1 MGKKLYALLVVPLLL
16 LMLFFVQCGNP
27 NLAERNDIE
36 NFKLE
41 TAKNAKSLSIKI
53 IGESYKAIRKTLP
66 EFVWPVAKLECGI
79 GCTPVY
85 GYSINPIE
93 GYFEFHKGV
102 DYSGS
107 IGDPVWA
114 SGNGTVEKTYF
125 DRLLGNCIRIR
136 HDKNIKTVYAHLD
149 KTIVAEGEE
158 VKVGYQIATLG
169 NSGVSTRPHIHFE
182 IWQNEKSVDPQE
194 FMRKQKQPH
203 LLTLETFNTIQR
215 EREFLKIKTG
225 GN

>member
-1 MGKKLYALLVVPLLL
+1 MGKKLFALFVVPLLL

-27 NLAERNDIE
+27 NLVERNDIE

-41 TAKNAKSLSIKI
+41 TAKKAKSLSIKI
-53 IGESYKAIRKTLP
+53 IGESYKAIRKALP
-66 EFVWPVAKLECGI
+66 DFVWPVAKLECKI
-79 GCTPVY
+79 GCTPLFGFY
-85 GYSINPIE
+85 IDSE
-93 GYFEFHKGV
+93 GYIDFHDGV
-102 DYSGS
+102 DHTGN

-114 SGNGTVEKTYF
+114 SGNGTVEKVYVDKYF
-125 DRLLGNCIRIR
+125 GNCIRIR

-169 NSGVSTRPHIHFE
+169 NSGVSSRPHIHFE

-203 LLTLETFNTIQR
+203 LLTIKTFNMVQR